1 MTVALL
7 TVDTPARG
15 LALTAAIPAPTAP
28 PNGNKLNPSAR
39 QSAASAT
46 NSDSIQPGAEQPA
59 PPELCETDNNESK
72 SAKRPSTERQQ
83 TSFQDLWNEIALPIE
98 QNAEPQ
104 TQEQVATGAQQG
116 GSGQLSL
123 AEVCLSALAEQASS
137 KNIDL
142 LAQPQPA
149 KLGEQTEPVVAT
161 ADTAKAAE
169 SAQSVQSQPLTTAET
184 ILDAAASGA
193 PTASSAPPERTQIP
207 EMVLLAKTAGQEQA
221 ATSNSTPQLIET
233 ADAQEPPQAH
243 LAEQETNVAQDQP
256 AAATSNTA
264 PLLSGKAPESNEN
277 TPSVQSNLEASGT
290 QPLQEQ
296 ARPRPEQVETD
307 ASAGQIPHQLQNT
320 KTDNN
325 LSTSPR
331 AKDQDP
337 TDIRPTAAQ
346 TNGRQA
352 SAKDSGPDT
361 AYEQLLSGRNDA
373 DTFTSQPAKAQNTGS
388 LTPNFDQPRISDQV
402 IESIRASFARG
413 DADNKI
419 TVRLNPPELGKLSI
433 ELRQHS
439 NQLTGVLE
447 VSKLQTR
454 DQIQQALPQI
464 ITTLHEAG
472 INLKKFDLVLSDQPQ
487 HQPFQDQSLQDGNAR
502 QHNDLNQSGNLET
515 EPAERAQTQTP
526 YQEVFEPQSFVT
538 ANTINMLI

>member
-1 MTVALL
+1 MTLALL
-7 TVDTPARG
+7 TVDPPAHG
-15 LALTAAIPAPTAP
+15 LALTAAIPAPTVP
-28 PNGNKLNPSAR
+28 PKGNKLNPSAR
-39 QSAASAT
+39 QST
-46 NSDSIQPGAEQPA
+46 DHPTTSDSLQLGA
-59 PPELCETDNNESK
+59 PELCETDNNESK
-72 SAKRPSTERQQ
+72 TEKHRSTGWQQ
-83 TSFQDLWNEIALPIE
+83 TSFQDLWNQTALPIE
-98 QNAEPQ
+98 QKAQPQ
-104 TQEQVATGAQQG
+104 TQEQVAAGAQQG
-116 GSGQLSL
+116 GSGHLSL
-123 AEVCLSALAEQASS
+123 AQLCLSASAEQASS

-149 KLGEQTEPVVAT
+149 KLGEQTEPVAAT

-169 SAQSVQSQPLTTAET
+169 SAQGAQSQSLITAGK
-184 ILDAAASGA
+184 ILDPAASGA
-193 PTASSAPPERTQIP
+193 STASFAPPETTQIY
-207 EMVLLAKTAGQEQA
+207 EMALLAKTPAQEQT
-221 ATSNSTPQLIET
+221 ATSNSMPQLIET
-233 ADAQEPPQAH
+233 ADAQEPPQGH
-243 LAEQETNVAQDQP
+243 LAEQETNVAQNQP
-256 AAATSNTA
+256 AATTSSTA
-264 PLLSGKAPESNEN
+264 ALLSGKAPESDEN
-277 TPSVQSNLEASGT
+277 TPSVQSNLEASVT

-307 ASAGQIPHQLQNT
+307 ASAGQIPNQLQNT

-361 AYEQLLSGRNDA
+361 AFEQLLPGQKDA

-388 LTPNFDQPRISDQV
+388 LAPNFDQPRISDQV

-433 ELRQHS
+433 ELRQDS
-439 NQLTGVLE
+439 NHLTGVLE

-464 ITTLHEAG
+464 ITTLQEAG

-487 HQPFQDQSLQDGNAR
+487 QQPFEDQSLQDGNAR
-502 QHNDLNQSGNLET
+502 QHNDLNQTGNLET
-515 EPAERAQTQTP
+515 EPVERAQTQTP
-526 YQEVFEPQSFVT
+526 YQDVFEPQSLGT
-538 ANTINMLI
+538 ANSINMLI